1 MLRRVGTSPGPCYDS
16 RVKERETPMIHKTD
30 SGRIY
35 YLPYNVTKAE
45 ALRRMEEAQ
54 KRYDE
59 DVQSGQALFDE
70 MFGG

>member
-1 MLRRVGTSPGPCYDS
+1 
-16 RVKERETPMIHKTD
+16 MIHKTD